1 MTTSPPPGGAA
12 GLGYNGPV
20 SGTGPADMRIPFS
33 IFLAILLL
41 TGCANQDI
49 KRKDGSHSAREFSV
63 ANLAK
68 SDVDIACE
76 LTQREALKSLKLL
89 TEKLYRR
96 NPQEYHKAGLESAE
110 TATARLFDELPKW
123 PESHLAK
130 LNWEEN
136 FKLTFLEG
144 YSGDRVYA
152 YMSALTS
159 MVMASYNHK
168 SQFFV
173 TDELSA
179 QKFYHSARNIE
190 VAVWKL
196 SNARLPSGARYLVSN
211 TLEGD
216 VPNLSFEREF
226 GKLIAAQDLLALF
239 IEDRSNRA
247 ITRTLQGVA
256 SLVFLPI

>member
-1 MTTSPPPGGAA
+1 
-12 GLGYNGPV
+12 
-20 SGTGPADMRIPFS
+20 MRTPLS
-33 IFLAILLL
+33 LLL
-41 TGCANQDI
+41 AVLLLGGCANQNI
-49 KRKDGSHSAREFSV
+49 KHKDGSSSSREFSV

-68 SDVDIACE
+68 SDVDVACE

-89 TEKLYRR
+89 TDKLYKR
-96 NPQEYHKAGLESAE
+96 NPQEYRKAGMESVEA
-110 TATARLFDELPKW
+110 ATARLFDEVPKW

-152 YMSALTS
+152 FMSALTS
-159 MVMASYNHK
+159 MVMASYEHK
-168 SQFFV
+168 SQFFI

-179 QKFYHSARNIE
+179 QKLYNSARNVEI
-190 VAVWKL
+190 AVWKL
-196 SNARLPSGARYLVSN
+196 SNAKLPSGSKYLITN
-211 TLEGD
+211 TLDGEIA
-216 VPNLSFEREF
+216 NLSFEREF
-226 GKLIAAQDLLALF
+226 GKLIAEQDLLALL

-256 SLVFLPI
+256 SFVFLPI

>member
-1 MTTSPPPGGAA
+1 
-12 GLGYNGPV
+12 
-20 SGTGPADMRIPFS
+20 MRIFPT
-33 IFLAILLL
+33 LLLVVLLL

-49 KRKDGSHSAREFSV
+49 KHKDGSHSVRDYSM

-68 SDVDIACE
+68 SDVDIASE
-76 LTQREALKSLKLL
+76 LAQREVLKSLKLL

-96 NPQEYHKAGLESAE
+96 NPQEYRKAGLDSVEA
-110 TATARLFDELPKW
+110 ATTRLFDEVPKW
-123 PESHLAK
+123 SESHLAK

-144 YSGDRVYA
+144 YSGDRVYTF
-152 YMSALTS
+152 MSALTT
-159 MVMASYNHK
+159 MVMASYDHK
-168 SQFFV
+168 SQFYV

-179 QKFYHSARNIE
+179 QKLYNSARNIE

-196 SNARLPSGARYLVSN
+196 SNAKLPSGARYLVSN

-216 VPNLSFEREF
+216 VHNLSFEREF
-226 GKLIAAQDLLALF
+226 GKLIAYQDLLALL
-239 IEDRSNRA
+239 IEDRGNRA

-256 SLVFLPI
+256 SFVFLPI

>member
-1 MTTSPPPGGAA
+1 
-12 GLGYNGPV
+12 
-20 SGTGPADMRIPFS
+20 MRIFLS
-33 IFLAILLL
+33 LFLAILLL
-41 TGCANQDI
+41 AGCANQDI
-49 KRKDGSHSAREFSV
+49 KRKDGSNSTREFSM

-89 TEKLYRR
+89 TEKLYKR
-96 NPQEYHKAGLESAE
+96 NPQEYRKAGLESVEA
-110 TATARLFDELPKW
+110 ASARLFDELPKW

-130 LNWEEN
+130 LNWEEH

-152 YMSALTS
+152 FMSALTS

-179 QKFYHSARNIE
+179 QKLYNSARNIE
-190 VAVWKL
+190 IAVWKL
-196 SNARLPSGARYLVSN
+196 SNAKLPSGAKYLVSN
-211 TLEGD
+211 TLDGD
-216 VPNLSFEREF
+216 IANLSFEREF
-226 GKLIAAQDLLALF
+226 GKLIAEQDLLALL

-256 SLVFLPI
+256 SFVFLPI